1 MQKLKPVNVM
11 EFSFTLDSLF
21 NEMLLCM
28 CLNISTK
35 NSSLLINE
43 VILGTVLFMSHFNR
57 PFLNSFKQTLK

>member
-1 MQKLKPVNVM
+1 M

-21 NEMLLCM
+21 YEMLLCM
-28 CLNISTK
+28 CLYIFTK

-43 VILGTVLFMSHFNR
+43 VILGTVLFMSYLNR